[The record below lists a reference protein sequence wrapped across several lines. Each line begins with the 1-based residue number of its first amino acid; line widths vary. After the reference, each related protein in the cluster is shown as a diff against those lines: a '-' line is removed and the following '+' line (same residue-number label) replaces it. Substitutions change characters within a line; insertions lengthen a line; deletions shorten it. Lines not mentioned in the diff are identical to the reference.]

1 MLVMPDAHDQPENAE
16 RVRRLGIA
24 LTTTR
29 RRWTPARI
37 ASDLGRLLG
46 DPSYSQRAAEL
57 GERVRREDG
66 VRAACEALEA
76 LLRGRQGESPSPVA
90 TQGRSG
96 D

>member
-1 MLVMPDAHDQPENAE
+1 M
-16 RVRRLGIA
+16 
-24 LTTTR
+24 TTTR

-46 DPSYSQRAAEL
+46 DPSYSQRAAEV

-66 VRAACEALEA
+66 VRAACDALEG
-76 LLRGRQGESPSPVA
+76 LLGTPRPVVAGPGRGS
-90 TQGRSG
+90 